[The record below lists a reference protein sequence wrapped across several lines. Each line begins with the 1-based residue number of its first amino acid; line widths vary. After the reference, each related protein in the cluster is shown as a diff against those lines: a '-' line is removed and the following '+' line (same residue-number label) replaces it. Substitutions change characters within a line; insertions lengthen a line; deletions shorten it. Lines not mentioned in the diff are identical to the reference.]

1 MTPSITPVLSEQ
13 RVAMLDTLRGFALLG
28 ILMVNIHL
36 FYQPVSLLMLGFT
49 GDPTKF
55 TFDLDV
61 IVKFFFEGKFYTL
74 FSFLFG
80 YGFWLFISKESTDS
94 VKIIPVYRRRLLVL
108 LLLGVIHIVLLWA
121 GDILLF
127 YALFGFVLILF
138 RNSSDR
144 KTIKWSVALALM
156 PSIVYLMLILAIR
169 LGSMTPEGAQ
179 AIEASFNESIAGM
192 RKLVEVAT
200 LAYSTGSFGEIVSAR
215 LKEFSSLLG
224 GMIFF
229 YPVALAM
236 FLTGMLAA
244 RRRLIVNYQENLPLF
259 TKLFWW
265 GLTIGVIF
273 NILYVI
279 SYQRSPMGVTSVW
292 ALLVSISHTVGG
304 IAFCMVYV
312 AGFVMLSVKGKL
324 QWVSKWLA
332 PVGRMALTNYLMQS
346 VISTTLFYSYG
357 FALFG
362 KVSTWQ
368 ALVIALVIFLV
379 QMLYSRYWLQYYQ
392 YGPMEWLWRSLT
404 YLKKQPFRKLSDSE
418 A

>member
-1 MTPSITPVLSEQ
+1 
-13 RVAMLDTLRGFALLG
+13 MLDTLRGFALLG

-36 FYQPVSLLMLGFT
+36 FYQPVSLLMLGFS

-55 TFDLDV
+55 TFNLDV

-80 YGFWLFISKESTDS
+80 YGFWLFMSKGTTEPAH
-94 VKIIPVYRRRLLVL
+94 IIPVYRRRLLVL
-108 LLLGVIHIVLLWA
+108 LLFGVIHIVLLWA

-138 RNSSDR
+138 RKSSDR
-144 KTIKWSVALALM
+144 KTIKWSVALALI
-156 PSIVYLMLILAIR
+156 PSIVYMLIFLSIR

-179 AIEASFNESIAGM
+179 AIKASFDESIAGM
-192 RKLVEVAT
+192 RQMVEVAT
-200 LAYSTGSFGEIVSAR
+200 TAYSTGSFGEIVSAR
-215 LKEFSSLLG
+215 IKEFSSLLG

-236 FLTGMLAA
+236 FLIGMLAA
-244 RRRLIVNYQENLPLF
+244 RHKIIVNYIEHLTLF
-259 TKLFWW
+259 KKLFWW
-265 GLTIGVIF
+265 GLVVGVIF

-279 SYQRSPMGVTSVW
+279 SYQRSPMGITNLW

-324 QWVSKWLA
+324 QWVSRWLA

-362 KVSTWQ
+362 KVSTLQ

-379 QMLYSRYWLQYYQ
+379 QIIYSRYWLQHYQ

-404 YLKKQPFRKLSDSE
+404 YLKKQPFRKQSDSG